1 MVGTRGKRSMPDLV
15 SIGRFAVLSG
25 LTVKALRLYDKR
37 GVLRPALVDF
47 ATGRRYYSPDQVGV
61 AERIRLLRSLDMS
74 LDDIRVVLHATD
86 GTARRAALA
95 QHRRRIEGQIDR
107 HRRALTILQA
117 LEGQWATNT
126 EGKHMADQTTGARES
141 KPYRCS
147 FCGKDNAEVRRLI
160 AGPNGVFICDECVA
174 RCNEILAK
182 EETMA

>member
-37 GVLRPALVDF
+37 GVLRPALVDC

-61 AERIRLLRSLDMS
+61 AERIRLLRSLDMP
-74 LDDIRVVLHATD
+74 LDDIRAVLHATD

-126 EGKHMADQTTGARES
+126 EGGHMADQTTGARES

-160 AGPNGVFICDECVA
+160 AGPNGVFICDQCVA

-182 EETMA
+182 EEAMA

>member
-1 MVGTRGKRSMPDLV
+1 MPDLV
-15 SIGRFAVLSG
+15 SIGRFAALSG

-47 ATGRRYYSPDQVGV
+47 ATGRRYYGPDQIGV
-61 AERIRLLRSLDMS
+61 AERIRLLRSLDMP
-74 LDDIRVVLHATD
+74 LDDIRTMLQATD
-86 GTARRAALA
+86 AMAGRAALA
-95 QHRRRIEGQIDR
+95 QHRRRIEGRIDR

-126 EGKHMADQTTGARES
+126 EGGHMADQTTGTRES
-141 KPYRCS
+141 KLYRCS

-160 AGPNGVFICDECVA
+160 AGPNGVFICDQCVA

-182 EETMA
+182 EEAKA